1 MLRELVPVSPKSNYC
16 VCGAWMV
23 LIHVIRLADPIRE
36 FLQDKPE
43 ETTSHPRRSSTRQ
56 SLCAWGGYGD
66 TLGVFVGVP
75 AGVRM
80 GLEIQ
85 FPHLR
90 NSEMIKIL
98 VQQ

>member
-1 MLRELVPVSPKSNYC
+1 MLREPVPVSPKSNYC

-56 SLCAWGGYGD
+56 SLCAWGGHGD
-66 TLGVFVGVP
+66 TLGGLCWGP
-75 AGVRM
+75 CWGQNGAGDTVSTPK
-80 GLEIQ
+80 E
-85 FPHLR
+85 F
-90 NSEMIKIL
+90 
-98 VQQ
+98 